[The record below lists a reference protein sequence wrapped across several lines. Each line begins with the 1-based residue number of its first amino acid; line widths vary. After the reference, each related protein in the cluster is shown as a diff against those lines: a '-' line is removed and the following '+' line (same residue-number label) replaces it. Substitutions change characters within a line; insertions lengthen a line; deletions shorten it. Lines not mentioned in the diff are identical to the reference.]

1 MQKKPFSGGNGVI
14 IASIFALIYL
24 SCSSLGS
31 GTEGGGGHTGHY
43 KYTARAEQ
51 KSHGAHGVKA
61 AQVMQGTNGS
71 HDKHAAQAKEV
82 TLKGEVVDLQC
93 LLMHPEIAKG
103 ESHNICAQM
112 CINKGAPVGFLSDG
126 KAYLLLGQEDV
137 STKDLVID
145 YLGKSAE
152 IAGIVVDQGGMSA
165 IQIQAIREGFRSMQ

>member
-1 MQKKPFSGGNGVI
+1 MKKNLFLGGFAVI
-14 IASIFALIYL
+14 IVSVFALIYL

-43 KYTARAEQ
+43 KYAARAEQ
-51 KSHGAHGVKA
+51 GNQDGHEVKVA
-61 AQVMQGTNGS
+61 RSLQGTQGS

-93 LLMHPEIAKG
+93 LLMHPEITEH

-112 CINKGAPVGFLSDG
+112 CINKEGPIGFLSDG
-126 KAYLLLGQEDV
+126 RGYLLLGQEDV
-137 STKDLVID
+137 SVKDLVID

-165 IQIQAIREGFRSMQ
+165 IQVQAIREGFRSMH